1 MVGNLIARHLGPVTE
16 MSPSKG
22 TAWAVAGVSIGIL
35 GLAISL
41 LGQAF
46 ALGGGPN
53 IGPEA
58 FIGIAIA
65 AVGMLMA
72 LLAASSIRE

>member
-1 MVGNLIARHLGPVTE
+1 MR
-16 MSPSKG
+16 PSKG

-41 LGQAF
+41 LGVSF
-46 ALGGGPN
+46 AQGGGPN

-58 FIGIAIA
+58 FLGIAVA
-65 AVGMLMA
+65 AMGMLVA